1 MHSNF
6 RIKQLKIVFLLL
18 FIPFIALYPGTPKP
32 YKTISKSVVN
42 GYLQTI
48 TTYYTPTVRYKQVA
62 VMKNFYKDGIVYKRD
77 VAYEKRPVVT
87 WKKRSEYKYEPL
99 IK

>member
-6 RIKQLKIVFLLL
+6 RMKQFKIVFLLL
-18 FIPFIALYPGTPKP
+18 FIPFIALYSGTPKP
-32 YKTISKSVVN
+32 YKTISKAVVN

-48 TTYYTPTVRYKQVA
+48 TTYYTPTVRYKLVA